1 MYPGWT
7 PNWAVLESEA
17 RGEKNG
23 GWGRWA
29 EAGAVGRGQGK
40 GQGHAGRSY
49 GKSRTV
55 DRGKVGSASQGW
67 EKTKRAS

>member
-29 EAGAVGRGQGK
+29 EAGTSWKRARGRASASRKKLRQVEDCRQGK
-40 GQGHAGRSY
+40 GGECQ
-49 GKSRTV
+49 SR
-55 DRGKVGSASQGW
+55 VGENEEG
-67 EKTKRAS
+67 